1 MIRVSVI
8 VPVYNT
14 EKYLA
19 RCLDALVGQTLSSLE
34 IIAVDDGSTDDSP
47 RILETYADRFP
58 NRIRVIHKENGGQAS
73 ARNIGIREAAGEY
86 VGFADSDDCVEIELF
101 EKLLQAAEKSAADY
115 AECKFHFVREYKDGS
130 IQELTPRGRI
140 REHNDNRDMFID
152 PQVSP
157 WNKIYRRSILTDNEI
172 FFPEGIIYEDTSFYI
187 KAIPYLK
194 NTAAIDDRLVYY
206 YLREEST
213 MNRNKSL
220 KVGDIFKVFS
230 DILDFYRDRKLFDK
244 YHDELEYF
252 CVKTA
257 LCSSM
262 SRIGR
267 VSDKQLENRFLDTT
281 FSFIREQFPE
291 YKRNKYFTG
300 KIGMYIKLVNR
311 GNAKIIDKILARK
324 MKG

>member
-1 MIRVSVI
+1 M
-8 VPVYNT
+8 T
-14 EKYLA
+14 
-19 RCLDALVGQTLSSLE
+19 
-34 IIAVDDGSTDDSP
+34 
-47 RILETYADRFP
+47 
-58 NRIRVIHKENGGQAS
+58 
-73 ARNIGIREAAGEY
+73 
-86 VGFADSDDCVEIELF
+86 
-101 EKLLQAAEKSAADY
+101 
-115 AECKFHFVREYKDGS
+115 
-130 IQELTPRGRI
+130 QELQEQAIAQLAKRG
-140 REHNDNRDMFID
+140 
-152 PQVSP
+152 V
-157 WNKIYRRSILTDNEI
+157 KIEDIAEGTRTFLT
-172 FFPEGIIYEDTSFYI
+172 
-187 KAIPYLK
+187 
-194 NTAAIDDRLVYY
+194 
-206 YLREEST
+206 
-213 MNRNKSL
+213 
-220 KVGDIFKVFS
+220 
-230 DILDFYRDRKLFDK
+230 DK